1 MSCFSGVSDQAHFQ
15 SLTGEFSFCIR
26 RVEDSVNCELSEAL
40 KGPFL
45 GMKLEKE
52 KINAVLLT
60 AEMCSD
66 VDIYAF
72 RFPGSRGCLNLPEFY
87 IP

>member
-1 MSCFSGVSDQAHFQ
+1 M
-15 SLTGEFSFCIR
+15 
-26 RVEDSVNCELSEAL
+26 